1 MEQFYISELKIKKVR
16 HLNNM
21 TISLSKNGMKHLIIT
36 GKNGSGKTSI
46 LEAIVQ
52 LFQSITSINDT
63 VWKNFTSVQEQQFV
77 DHLLEQQNVEVE
89 FNVPLKE
96 INIQF
101 RKGAF
106 IVGYYKA
113 ERKFEAE
120 IPKHV
125 EKVDIKENYGVTETP
140 RENFIK
146 YLLDLKMTQA
156 LAIAGGKAEKAE
168 SIKVWFENFEHLLQ
182 KIFEDSTLN
191 LEFDEDTFT
200 FHLYQEGREA
210 FDFNTLSS
218 GYAAI
223 LDIVVDIM
231 LRMEKYTNKKFQYDM
246 AGIILID
253 EIETHLHLK
262 LQRKILDWLTTIF
275 PNIQFIVST
284 HSPFILNSIENVV
297 IYDLE
302 QHTLIEHGLIDVPY
316 EGIVEGYFKADS
328 MSDLLKEKYESY
340 KELVKK
346 EELSDEDFEEIAKLE
361 IFLEEIPDYLAFD
374 ITTEYK
380 RLKLEFE
387 NREDI

>member
-1 MEQFYISELKIKKVR
+1 MEQFYISELKIRKVR

-63 VWKNFTSVQEQQFV
+63 VWENFTSIQEQQFIE
-77 DHLLEQQNVEVE
+77 HLLEQQNVEVE
-89 FNVPLKE
+89 FNAPLKE

-101 RKGAF
+101 RKGTF

-125 EKVDIKENYGVTETP
+125 EKVEIKENYGVTETP

-191 LEFDEDTFT
+191 LEFDEDTFA

-262 LQRKILDWLTTIF
+262 LQRKILEWLTTIF

-328 MSDLLKEKYESY
+328 MSDLLKEKYERY

>member
-1 MEQFYISELKIKKVR
+1 
-16 HLNNM
+16 M
-21 TISLSKNGMKHLIIT
+21 T
-36 GKNGSGKTSI
+36 
-46 LEAIVQ
+46 
-52 LFQSITSINDT
+52 
-63 VWKNFTSVQEQQFV
+63 
-77 DHLLEQQNVEVE
+77 
-89 FNVPLKE
+89 
-96 INIQF
+96 
-101 RKGAF
+101 
-106 IVGYYKA
+106 
-113 ERKFEAE
+113 
-120 IPKHV
+120 
-125 EKVDIKENYGVTETP
+125 
-140 RENFIK
+140 
-146 YLLDLKMTQA
+146 
-156 LAIAGGKAEKAE
+156 
-168 SIKVWFENFEHLLQ
+168 
-182 KIFEDSTLN
+182 
-191 LEFDEDTFT
+191 
-200 FHLYQEGREA
+200 
-210 FDFNTLSS
+210 
-218 GYAAI
+218 
-223 LDIVVDIM
+223 
-231 LRMEKYTNKKFQYDM
+231 
-246 AGIILID
+246 GIILID

-328 MSDLLKEKYESY
+328 MSDLLKEKYERY

>member
-1 MEQFYISELKIKKVR
+1 MEQFYISELKIRKVR

-63 VWKNFTSVQEQQFV
+63 VWENFTSIQEQQFIE
-77 DHLLEQQNVEVE
+77 HLLEQQNVEVE

-101 RKGAF
+101 RKGTF

-191 LEFDEDTFT
+191 LEFDEDTFA

-284 HSPFILNSIENVV
+284 HS
-297 IYDLE
+297 
-302 QHTLIEHGLIDVPY
+302 
-316 EGIVEGYFKADS
+316 
-328 MSDLLKEKYESY
+328 LK
-340 KELVKK
+340 
-346 EELSDEDFEEIAKLE
+346 
-361 IFLEEIPDYLAFD
+361 
-374 ITTEYK
+374 
-380 RLKLEFE
+380 
-387 NREDI
+387 